1 MVESAKQRCPNTN
14 DTLVSLREYLE
25 ARIAAVE
32 AGIVA
37 AKESADMRLE
47 GMNQFRQQIERERS
61 FYVPRGE
68 YQIARDGLE
77 KAVHEQQLKWSN
89 LEGKASQSS
98 VFGAYVAAGIGW
110 VLAIGFGVA
119 GLIFK

>member
-1 MVESAKQRCPNTN
+1 MVESAKQRCSN

-98 VFGAYVAAGIGW
+98 VIGAYVVAGVGW
-110 VLAIGFGVA
+110 VLAIGFGIA